1 MICIGCQLCGSPL
14 GFESASE
21 EKGGPL
27 YCEKSSNHLHSV
39 ASIYR
44 PFMLY
49 VWDDS
54 EYISLVTNRAAQI
67 LFADIATEKV
77 SQSYKIRKDH
87 RNVDGHL
94 GAHPYCAKA
103 AVKETLSSCSL
114 LGDDHLKANGNSNNN
129 EEPNFYLVW
138 LILLKMFLQHKNS
151 PFWNLKFVL
160 AQVRRWKMGD

>member
-1 MICIGCQLCGSPL
+1 MFISRRLVNQRDGLVEDMICIRCQLCGSPL

-39 ASIYR
+39 GSIYR

-54 EYISLVTNRAAQI
+54 EYISLVVTNRAAQI
-67 LFADIATEKV
+67 LFADIAAEKV
-77 SQSYKIRKDH
+77 SQSYKIQKD
-87 RNVDGHL
+87 RQNLDGH
-94 GAHPYCAKA
+94 HPYCTKA

-114 LGDDHLKANGNSNNN
+114 LGDDHLKANDNSNNN
-129 EEPNFYLVW
+129 DEP
-138 LILLKMFLQHKNS
+138 
-151 PFWNLKFVL
+151 
-160 AQVRRWKMGD
+160 